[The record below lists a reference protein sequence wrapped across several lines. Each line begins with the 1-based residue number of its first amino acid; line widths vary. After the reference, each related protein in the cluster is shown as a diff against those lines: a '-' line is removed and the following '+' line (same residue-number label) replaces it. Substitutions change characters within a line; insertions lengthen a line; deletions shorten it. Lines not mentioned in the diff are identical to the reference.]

1 MVTERFPAKVVRKWV
16 AMAFISGSVNAG
28 GLMACDRFVTH
39 VTGFA
44 TLAGMESGNRQ
55 FRLAAG
61 MLSVPLYFVLGVMIA
76 SFFTDAAIL
85 NGRKPQF
92 KGLMYFAALLL
103 AGAGLLGH
111 LGYFTAFE
119 SPFQLR
125 ADYPLLIMLCAA
137 SGLQNAVLTSAS
149 GGIVRATHLTG
160 TTTDVGMGL
169 VRALTSRHRPE
180 IYTKEMHRVVVRFAT
195 ILGFIIGGL
204 IGGTVFHYTQYLG
217 FLMPAALAVYVGTS
231 GFGQVPGIAP
241 IQVAQVVPTSSAGG
255 IGANQATSEQ
265 AGRV

>member
-1 MVTERFPAKVVRKWV
+1 MVTERFPARVVRKWV

-44 TLAGMESGNRQ
+44 TLAGMETGNRQ

-61 MLSVPLYFVLGVMIA
+61 MLSVPIYFVLGVMVA

-92 KGLMYFAALLL
+92 RGLMYFAALLL
-103 AGAGLLGH
+103 VSAGV
-111 LGYFTAFE
+111 LGYFGYFTPFE

-169 VRALTSRHRPE
+169 VRALTCRHRPE
-180 IYTKEMHRVVVRFAT
+180 IYSKEMHRATVRFAT
-195 ILGFIIGGL
+195 ILGFIVGGL

-217 FLMPAALAVYVGTS
+217 FLMPAALAIYVGNV

-241 IQVAQVVPTSSAGG
+241 VQVAAATTTPAGG
-255 IGANQATSEQ
+255 IGMSQTASDK
-265 AGRV
+265 